1 MPVRMRGP
9 QGETIDA
16 DDARA
21 SYYASLGFT
30 PITSEQEYR
39 EDVAAAAKPDDRGV
53 LGSINAV
60 ATSALSGLTL
70 GGSDVLLGSLST
82 GNEREQISADRAANP
97 GLSTAANVA
106 GGLAASFAAPGS
118 MLARSPAGMLS
129 NLANEG
135 VAAVRA
141 TQTGARAFAGQ
152 AAITG
157 AEAAA
162 QNVGQ
167 YLGSVAL
174 GDRALTAEGLGGAL
188 GSGFVLGAAGGAAVY
203 GLEKGSIAARNL
215 FSQVM
220 EGGDDAARAAGSRWE
235 TKSAEV
241 FDGNRANLDEA
252 KRQIAEASAAVE
264 QAQIGRLRAGQAIDE
279 ERLYAARAGGDG
291 VPGPATVPD
300 APTPAGLADDVLPP
314 GAATPP
320 PAAVDNLG
328 GFRVSDDAGRALDD
342 VTGGPVLAKAPGGK
356 ASGAATD
363 GGFAPRKVSDPGPV
377 EPPRQGPSEP
387 LSGDEF
393 QQYKDAY
400 RDATT
405 NEHYAAGMMYSGGDY
420 QTINAALRR
429 GEVLTGDAARAQAG
443 LDAAL
448 DLPQSTLPRDATL
461 YRGLSG
467 KEARERF
474 ANVKPGDTFEDLAYT
489 STAAN
494 ADSVVRNENIVFN
507 ISAPAGTM
515 AAPIPSKY
523 SSEQE
528 LLLGRGTKF
537 RVTRSEMVPQVP
549 TASRWTD
556 AVAHEVLPD
565 KSVRITFENG
575 FKHTYPPI
583 REIDVSIVP
592 PVRSGSAAR
601 LPANLP
607 APAQR
612 LASLVSE
619 AEDAESALMR
629 MLMGTK
635 AQIDDGATI
644 GQVGAG
650 ARALPA
656 SPKQLG
662 DTYDNLVEQA
672 AQATDIGA
680 KQALLRQA
688 SEIEDQ
694 LATLPKSAK
703 ALTDIDSV
711 AQAMGRYEKAMADV
725 AEELGEKA
733 SPISREMADGLRKAE
748 SGADKAMVDRATQAI
763 DDAAEEG
770 VKQGG
775 LFDAPTRAPGLGA
788 PTAAPDAPIGEAFG
802 PTRLSSKE
810 RIAYA
815 KERKIEADVA
825 LKGAKVTEAEARAG
839 YKAAQRRADE
849 IGRAA
854 DAVSLPTPKG
864 GPEGAGAG
872 RAADI
877 GSALELANMVGIPG
891 LPKPSDLPIIG
902 PVLGLY
908 LKARALKA
916 GADRLMGRVPATGNA
931 KVAALAAKTKDKAAR
946 AVDRMLGYV
955 ERSSAAQRT
964 VVAVAGPKLLEAMR
978 ERIYDDGQ
986 KAPDKESGIQEHAAA
1001 RSREISAL
1009 VANPALITA
1018 QVRKQMRDV
1027 ADPEMVSA
1035 AVQFRTA
1042 QLGYL
1047 NKVSPK
1053 PPPPSPFDKSTW
1065 KPPRTEATDFARRYA
1080 VAMDPVQ
1087 ALEQVEQRC
1096 LTPEAAEAFK
1106 AVYPLLFEQTRSR
1119 LLDKA
1124 PTLQQ
1129 KLPRSQLTRMS
1140 ILFDIP
1146 LDSALEP
1153 ATLAMTQAAFA
1164 TTRPA
1169 DPTQQQ
1175 TPPAPSIAGSTNLTA
1190 LYQTGSDRR
1199 AAMR

>member
-1 MPVRMRGP
+1 MPPPGRAIVVDQSGGEHDIPAESLQAAIDKGWSVQTQEGRIATLAGEAHEESMGGVRGAI
-9 QGETIDA
+9 GAFGAE
-16 DDARA
+16 
-21 SYYASLGFT
+21 
-30 PITSEQEYR
+30 
-39 EDVAAAAKPDDRGV
+39 
-53 LGSINAV
+53 
-60 ATSALSGLTL
+60 ALSAATL
-70 GGSDVLLGSLST
+70 GGSDALIGAIGGEDARRQRNLLK
-82 GNEREQISADRAANP
+82 QVNP
-97 GLSTAANVA
+97 GATTLGGVT

-235 TKSAEV
+235 TKSSEV

-264 QAQIGRLRAGQAIDE
+264 QAQIGRLRAGQALDE
-279 ERLYAARAGGDG
+279 ERLYAARAAGEG
-291 VPGPATVPD
+291 VPGPATLPD
-300 APTPAGLADDVLPP
+300 VPAGLADDVLPP
-314 GAATPP
+314 AGAVPGLA
-320 PAAVDNLG
+320 PAG
-328 GFRVSDDAGRALDD
+328 EMPSGFRVPDDAARVVDELD
-342 VTGGPVLAKAPGGK
+342 GAPVLARNPDAPRASEIPSYDALAKSGDDYLESTVSALKLKEQGWYEPAGGHLDPVRVANARKAMETGQRDAIKLNVSETGK
-356 ASGAATD
+356 ITVTD
-363 GGFAPRKVSDPGPV
+363 GRHRLAAAAELGVPIKVKWSQGFEPATSDVLRG
-377 EPPRQGPSEP
+377 GT
-387 LSGDEF
+387 
-393 QQYKDAY
+393 K
-400 RDATT
+400 
-405 NEHYAAGMMYSGGDY
+405 AA
-420 QTINAALRR
+420 
-429 GEVLTGDAARAQAG
+429 DAA
-443 LDAAL
+443 AA
-448 DLPQSTLPRDATL
+448 
-461 YRGLSG
+461 
-467 KEARERF
+467 
-474 ANVKPGDTFEDLAYT
+474 
-489 STAAN
+489 
-494 ADSVVRNENIVFN
+494 
-507 ISAPAGTM
+507 
-515 AAPIPSKY
+515 
-523 SSEQE
+523 
-528 LLLGRGTKF
+528 
-537 RVTRSEMVPQVP
+537 
-549 TASRWTD
+549 
-556 AVAHEVLPD
+556 
-565 KSVRITFENG
+565 
-575 FKHTYPPI
+575 
-583 REIDVSIVP
+583 
-592 PVRSGSAAR
+592 
-601 LPANLP
+601 LP

-635 AQIDDGATI
+635 AQIDEGATL

-650 ARALPA
+650 ARAQPA

-703 ALTDIDSV
+703 ALSDIDGV
-711 AQAMGRYEKAMADV
+711 AAAMGRYEKAMADV

-733 SPISREMADGLRKAE
+733 SPITREMADGLRKAE

-770 VKQGG
+770 AKQGGG
-775 LFDAPTRAPGLGA
+775 LFDAPKR
-788 PTAAPDAPIGEAFG
+788 APDAPIGEGFG

-849 IGRAA
+849 IGRAT
-854 DAVSLPTPKG
+854 DAVSLPTPKS
-864 GPEGAGAG
+864 GPDGPGAG

-891 LPKPSDLPIIG
+891 LPKPSDLPIVG

-946 AVDRMLGYV
+946 AVDRMLGHV
-955 ERSSAAQRT
+955 ERSASAQRT
-964 VVAVAGPKLLEAMR
+964 VAAVAGPKLLEAMR
-978 ERIYDDGQ
+978 ERIYDDGE
-986 KAPDKESGIQEHAAA
+986 KAPDKDAGIQEHAAA
-1001 RSREISAL
+1001 RSREISTL

-1018 QVRKQMRDV
+1018 MVRKQMRDV
-1027 ADPEMVSA
+1027 ADPEMVTA
-1035 AVQFRTA
+1035 AVKFRTA

-1065 KPPRTEATDFARRYA
+1065 RPPRTEATDFARRYA

-1106 AVYPLLFEQTRSR
+1106 AVYPLLFEQTRNR

-1124 PTLQQ
+1124 PALQQ